1 MGAQY
6 YPLKNPDKWVTSGGL
21 GTMGFDFQQRIGA
34 QIAKRDELVI
44 AIVGDAGF
52 QMTLQEL
59 SVLKEHALPVKVF
72 ILNNEALGMV
82 RQWQDEFYNQR
93 YSHSLLPCQPDFVA
107 LANAYGIKGVRIDD
121 PLLAK
126 KQIQHAIEL
135 QEPVVIDCRVLQSEK
150 VMPMVAPGKG
160 VHQMEG
166 VEKGEENCYSDS
178 SKSKWCVKPNYRVMT
193 RRHFNIES
201 ISVGH
206 TESSDISR
214 MTIVV
219 HVESEQQVEQLIKQL
234 HKQIDVLKVS
244 DITEEAMIARE
255 LALIKVATS
264 VARAELYS
272 LIEPFRAAVID
283 VGKDSIVVQVTGTQD
298 KVEALIEL
306 LRPYGLKEIA
316 RTGVTA
322 FTRSMKT
329 R

>member
-1 MGAQY
+1 
-6 YPLKNPDKWVTSGGL
+6 
-21 GTMGFDFQQRIGA
+21 
-34 QIAKRDELVI
+34 
-44 AIVGDAGF
+44 
-52 QMTLQEL
+52 MTLQEL

-126 KQIQHAIEL
+126 KRNPACDRITRASRNRLSCTSIREGYADGCTRKRCS
-135 QEPVVIDCRVLQSEK
+135 PNGGSGKRVKRIVTATVRNQS
-150 VMPMVAPGKG
+150 G
-160 VHQMEG
+160 VLNRITG
-166 VEKGEENCYSDS
+166 
-178 SKSKWCVKPNYRVMT
+178 VMT

-322 FTRSMKT
+322 FTRSMKNKISKLC
-329 R
+329 